1 MISLMLDGE
10 ATGLSGIII
19 SDINGK
25 AIAGISLLRDQ

>member
-1 MISLMLDGE
+1 MLEGE

-25 AIAGISLLRDQ
+25 AIAGISLLP